1 MVKHPNRTP
10 RHQHARELG
19 FTLIE
24 LIVSLAILAIIAG
37 AIAATF
43 SVGLR
48 VLARGGPQDRL
59 AGAHDLATLEQ
70 VLGRDAA
77 RAACIQIQ
85 GGATVYGRASP
96 SSGPCSSATGY
107 GKVGGCST
115 APATF
120 CFAWPQY
127 TSPNWSCH
135 VAVYTTASQIIMRT
149 EYAVPIGAGASAVS
163 SIPETADTVT
173 LQIGTLST
181 VTVSDGNY
189 PWLRTLPVNIKA
201 TGVGKNP
208 FSQAL
213 ALHPVASDPGGSA
226 AGVTSSGSPC

>member
-1 MVKHPNRTP
+1 MVNGPNMVA
-10 RHQHARELG
+10 RHRHARERGL
-19 FTLIE
+19 TLIE
-24 LIVSLAILAIIAG
+24 VIVSLAILAVIAG
-37 AIAATF
+37 SIAAAF
-43 SVGLR
+43 SVGIR

-85 GGATVYGRASP
+85 GAATVYGRTSQP
-96 SSGPCSSATGY
+96 SGPCSTGY
-107 GKVGGCST
+107 SKAPCSAAT
-115 APATF
+115 ATF

-127 TSPNWSCH
+127 VSPTWSCH
-135 VAVYTTASQIIMRT
+135 VAVYTTVNQIITRT
-149 EYAVPIGAGASAVS
+149 EYAVPIGSTATAIS

-173 LQIGTLST
+173 LQVGAVST
-181 VTVSDGNY
+181 ITVSDGNY

-201 TGVGKNP
+201 TGVSKNP
-208 FSQAL
+208 FNQTL

-226 AGVTSSGSPC
+226 AEVTTSGSPC

>member
-1 MVKHPNRTP
+1 MVNGPNMVV
-10 RHQHARELG
+10 RHRHARERGL
-19 FTLIE
+19 TLIE
-24 LIVSLAILAIIAG
+24 VIVSLAILAVIAG
-37 AIAATF
+37 SMAAAF
-43 SVGLR
+43 SVGIR

-85 GGATVYGRASP
+85 GAATVYGRTTP

-107 GKVGGCST
+107 SKVGGCSS
-115 APATF
+115 ATF

-127 TSPNWSCH
+127 ASANWSCH
-135 VAVYTTASQIIMRT
+135 VAVYTTVNQMITRT
-149 EYAVPIGAGASAVS
+149 EYAVPIGSTATAIS

-173 LQIGTLST
+173 LQVGAVST
-181 VTVSDGNY
+181 ITVSDGNY

-201 TGVGKNP
+201 TGVSKNP
-208 FSQAL
+208 FNQTL

-226 AGVTSSGSPC
+226 AGVTTSGSPC

>member
-1 MVKHPNRTP
+1 MVNGSNMVV
-10 RHQHARELG
+10 RHRHARERGL
-19 FTLIE
+19 TLIE
-24 LIVSLAILAIIAG
+24 VIVSLAILAVIAG
-37 AIAATF
+37 SIAAAF
-43 SVGLR
+43 SVGIR

-85 GGATVYGRASP
+85 GGAVYGRTSP

-107 GKVGGCST
+107 SKVAGCS
-115 APATF
+115 AATF

-127 TSPNWSCH
+127 ASPSWSCH
-135 VAVYTTASQIIMRT
+135 VAVYTTVNQMITRT
-149 EYAVPIGAGASAVS
+149 EYAVPIGSRATAIS

-173 LQIGTLST
+173 LQVGALSLST
-181 VTVSDGNY
+181 TTTY

-201 TGVGKNP
+201 TGVSKNP
-208 FSQAL
+208 FNQTL

-226 AGVTSSGSPC
+226 AAVTTSGSPC